1 MDTSRSQNPNHLK
14 PSDEPDHDLYTIP
27 SYTSWFSWQ
36 SIHEV
41 ERLSLREFFDGSS
54 ITRTPRIYKEYR
66 DFIITSYRED
76 PTRKLS
82 FTEVR
87 KSLVGDISALH
98 KVFTF
103 LEKWGL
109 INFDPSNAEI
119 APAGIGAAAEEDN
132 KEDEKWRIRVEE
144 GAPHGV
150 RVVAAPH
157 SLKPLVPVPSPVVV
171 GDGSG
176 GRGRSGD
183 VADSIVKASPL
194 ASYSDVYGELMD
206 QQKKESVVCDSCKE
220 QCASGHYEYIKN
232 ASYNLC
238 EKCFKSGNY
247 DKDKLADE
255 FKLMDGENSKA
266 VWTEAETLL
275 LLESALKHGDDWDLV
290 AQNVKTKSK
299 LDCISKLIQL
309 PFGDLMLGSI
319 HKKIKLL
326 DTNGEVSTGDQA
338 QGAISESGETPGN
351 QSHEQNQEHQQNGD
365 AETETPPLKKIRRAP
380 ISEASSFLMKQVARI
395 SGAVGPHITASA
407 AEAAVT
413 ALCYENQCSTD
424 IFDEDDDGL
433 GSIADISE
441 TERGSQD
448 ESAKG
453 EEKPASSKTEVAV
466 SQRNTIPLTLRM
478 RAATATALGAAAAH
492 AKLLA
497 DQEER
502 EVEYQVSTL
511 VEAQVKK
518 LQRKM
523 KHVEALNLMMEKQHA
538 QMKELE
544 ESLVTER
551 MDILQK
557 IFSVG
562 VSRWSD
568 HASAKSQS
576 SSIA

>member
-1 MDTSRSQNPNHLK
+1 MDTSRSQDPNILK

-76 PTRKLS
+76 PTRMLS

-87 KSLVGDISALH
+87 KALVGDVSVLH

-109 INFDPSNAEI
+109 INFDPSNA
-119 APAGIGAAAEEDN
+119 AAAVGVPAEED

-157 SLKPLVPVPSPVVV
+157 SLKPLVPVPAPVVI
-171 GDGSG
+171 GGGSG
-176 GRGRSGD
+176 
-183 VADSIVKASPL
+183 VDSVVKVSPL
-194 ASYSDVYGELMD
+194 ASYSDVYGELMVE
-206 QQKKESVVCDSCKE
+206 KEKEKESVVCESCKE
-220 QCASGHYEYIKN
+220 QCGSGYYEYSKDV
-232 ASYNLC
+232 SSKLC

-247 DKDKLADE
+247 DKNKSADE
-255 FKLMDGENSKA
+255 FKLMDGADPKA
-266 VWTEAETLL
+266 NWTEAETLL
-275 LLESALKHGDDWDLV
+275 LLESVLKHGDDWDLV
-290 AQNVKTKSK
+290 TQNVKTKSK

-319 HKKIKLL
+319 HRKLNFL
-326 DTNGEVSTGDQA
+326 DKNGEVSGVDQA
-338 QGAISESGETPGN
+338 QPAIRESGETPGN

-365 AETETPPLKKIRRAP
+365 AEDETPPLKKIRRAP

-433 GSIADISE
+433 GSIANISE
-441 TERGSQD
+441 TERASQV
-448 ESAKG
+448 ENAKG
-453 EEKPASSKTEVAV
+453 EEKPARSETEAEV

-478 RAATATALGAAAAH
+478 RAATATAVGAAAAH

-502 EVEYQVSTL
+502 EVEYLVSTL
-511 VEAQVKK
+511 LEAQVKK

-523 KHVEALNLMMEKQHA
+523 KHVEAMNLMMEKQHG
-538 QMKELE
+538 QMKDLE

-551 MDILQK
+551 MDIVQK
-557 IFSVG
+557 IFSAG
-562 VSRWSD
+562 VSRWRD
-568 HASAKSQS
+568 HASVKSQS
-576 SSIA
+576 SSI

>member
-1 MDTSRSQNPNHLK
+1 MDSN
-14 PSDEPDHDLYTIP
+14 EPDHDHDLYTIP

-76 PTRKLS
+76 PTRNLS

-87 KSLVGDISALH
+87 KSLVGDLSVLH

-109 INFDPSNAEI
+109 INFDPSNAIDVAQVVVVVDEV
-119 APAGIGAAAEEDN
+119 D

-150 RVVAAPH
+150 RVVAAPQ
-157 SLKPLVPVPSPVVV
+157 SLKPLVPVPLPVVV
-171 GDGSG
+171 IEDGRG
-176 GRGRSGD
+176 GRGRGGD
-183 VADSIVKASPL
+183 GVVDSVVKVSPL
-194 ASYSDVYGELMD
+194 ASYSDVYGELME
-206 QQKKESVVCDSCKE
+206 QQKKDSVVCGSCKD
-220 QCASGHYEYIKN
+220 QCGSGHYEYIKD
-232 ASYNLC
+232 ASFNLC
-238 EKCFKSGNY
+238 ETCFKSGNY
-247 DKDKLADE
+247 DKNKWADE
-255 FKLMDGENSKA
+255 FKLIDGANPKA
-266 VWTEAETLL
+266 AWTEAETLL
-275 LLESALKHGDDWDLV
+275 LLESVLKHGDDWDLV

-299 LDCISKLIQL
+299 LDCISKLVQL

-319 HKKIKLL
+319 HRKLNLL
-326 DTNGEVSTGDQA
+326 DKNGEVSGVDQA
-338 QGAISESGETPGN
+338 QPAISESGETPGN
-351 QSHEQNQEHQQNGD
+351 QPHEQSQECQQNGD
-365 AETETPPLKKIRRAP
+365 AESKIPPLKKIRRAP
-380 ISEASSFLMKQVARI
+380 VSEASSFLMKQVARI

-424 IFDEDDDGL
+424 IFDEDDDRL
-433 GSIADISE
+433 ESIADISE
-441 TERGSQD
+441 TERASQV
-448 ESAKG
+448 EGAEG
-453 EEKPASSKTEVAV
+453 EEKPARSEIAETEVAV

-478 RAATATALGAAAAH
+478 RAATATAVGAAAAH

-502 EVEYQVSTL
+502 EVEYLVSTL
-511 VEAQVKK
+511 VETQVKK
-518 LQRKM
+518 LKRKM
-523 KHVEALNLMMEKQHA
+523 KHVEALNLMMEKQHD
-538 QMKELE
+538 QMKDLE

-551 MDILQK
+551 MDILQRM
-557 IFSVG
+557 FSDG
-562 VSRWSD
+562 VARWRD
-568 HASAKSQS
+568 HASIKSQS

>member
-1 MDTSRSQNPNHLK
+1 MDSTN
-14 PSDEPDHDLYTIP
+14 EPDHDLYTIP

-76 PTRKLS
+76 PTRRLS

-87 KSLVGDISALH
+87 KSLVGDISVLH

-109 INFDPSNAEI
+109 INFDPNNAELPVD
-119 APAGIGAAAEEDN
+119 AVVEEEDD

-150 RVVAAPH
+150 RVVAAPQ
-157 SLKPLVPVPSPVVV
+157 SLKPLVPVREPVII
-171 GDGSG
+171 G
-176 GRGRSGD
+176 GRGRGGGGD
-183 VADSIVKASPL
+183 GVVKVSPMASF
-194 ASYSDVYGELMD
+194 SDVYGELVEEG
-206 QQKKESVVCDSCKE
+206 KKESVVCESCKD
-220 QCASGHYEYIKN
+220 QCDSGHYEYSKD
-232 ASYNLC
+232 ASINLC

-247 DKDKLADE
+247 DKNKLADE
-255 FKLMDGENSKA
+255 FKLIDGASPKA
-266 VWTEAETLL
+266 AWTEAETLL
-275 LLESALKHGDDWDLV
+275 LLESVLKHGDDWDLV

-319 HKKIKLL
+319 HRKLNFL
-326 DTNGEVSTGDQA
+326 DKNGEVSGVDQA
-338 QGAISESGETPGN
+338 QPAISECGEAPAN
-351 QSHEQNQEHQQNGD
+351 QPHEQNQEHQQNGD
-365 AETETPPLKKIRRAP
+365 AESETPPLKKIRRAP
-380 ISEASSFLMKQVARI
+380 VSEASSFLMKQVARI
-395 SGAVGPHITASA
+395 SGAVGPRITASA

-441 TERGSQD
+441 TERASQV
-448 ESAKG
+448 ESAEG
-453 EEKPASSKTEVAV
+453 EDKPARSETEVAV

-478 RAATATALGAAAAH
+478 RAATATAVGAAAAH

-502 EVEYQVSTL
+502 EVEYLVSTL

-523 KHVEALNLMMEKQHA
+523 KHVDALNLMMEKRHG
-538 QMKELE
+538 QMKDLE
-544 ESLVTER
+544 ESLVMER

-557 IFSVG
+557 IFSAG
-562 VSRWSD
+562 VSRWRD
-568 HASAKSQS
+568 HASVKS
-576 SSIA
+576 

>member
-1 MDTSRSQNPNHLK
+1 MKS
-14 PSDEPDHDLYTIP
+14 SDEPAHDLYTIP

-66 DFIITSYRED
+66 DFMITSYRED
-76 PTRKLS
+76 PTRRLS
-82 FTEVR
+82 FTDIR
-87 KSLVGDISALH
+87 KSLVGDISVLH

-109 INFDPSNAEI
+109 INFDPSNAETPAAI
-119 APAGIGAAAEEDN
+119 DAPAEED

-157 SLKPLVPVPSPVVV
+157 SLKPLAPVPSPVII
-171 GDGSG
+171 GDGGG
-176 GRGRSGD
+176 GRGRGGD
-183 VADSIVKASPL
+183 AVDCILKVSPM
-194 ASYSDVYGELMD
+194 ASYSDVYGELVG
-206 QQKKESVVCDSCKE
+206 QQKKGSVVCMSCKE
-220 QCASGHYEYIKN
+220 QCVSGHYEYSKD
-232 ASYNLC
+232 ASSNVC

-247 DKDKLADE
+247 DKNKLADE
-255 FKLMDGENSKA
+255 FKLMDGANPKA
-266 VWTEAETLL
+266 NWTEAETLL
-275 LLESALKHGDDWDLV
+275 LLESVLKHGDDWDLV
-290 AQNVKTKSK
+290 TQNVKTKSK

-319 HKKIKLL
+319 HKKLNFL
-326 DTNGEVSTGDQA
+326 DKNGEVSGVDQA
-338 QGAISESGETPGN
+338 KPPISESGETPRN
-351 QSHEQNQEHQQNGD
+351 QSHEQNLEHQQNGD
-365 AETETPPLKKIRRAP
+365 AESKTPPLKKIRRAP
-380 ISEASSFLMKQVARI
+380 ISEASSSLMKQVARI
-395 SGAVGPHITASA
+395 SGAVGSHITASA

-433 GSIADISE
+433 GSNA
-441 TERGSQD
+441 TKRASQV
-448 ESAKG
+448 ESAEG
-453 EEKPASSKTEVAV
+453 EEKPARSETEVEV

-478 RAATATALGAAAAH
+478 RAATATAIGAAAAH

-497 DQEER
+497 NQEER
-502 EVEYQVSTL
+502 EIEYLVSTL

-518 LQRKM
+518 LKRKM
-523 KHVEALNLMMEKQHA
+523 KHVEALNRMMEKQHG
-538 QMKELE
+538 QMKDLE
-544 ESLVTER
+544 ECLITER

-557 IFSVG
+557 IFSAG
-562 VSRWSD
+562 ISRWRD
-568 HASAKSQS
+568 HALV
-576 SSIA
+576 

>member
-1 MDTSRSQNPNHLK
+1 MDTSRSQDPNILK

-76 PTRKLS
+76 PTRMLS

-87 KSLVGDISALH
+87 KALVGDISVLH

-109 INFDPSNAEI
+109 INFDPSNA
-119 APAGIGAAAEEDN
+119 AAAVGVPAEED

-157 SLKPLVPVPSPVVV
+157 SLKPLVPVPAPVVI
-171 GDGSG
+171 G
-176 GRGRSGD
+176 GGGGG
-183 VADSIVKASPL
+183 VDSVVKVSPL
-194 ASYSDVYGELMD
+194 ASYSDVYGELMVE
-206 QQKKESVVCDSCKE
+206 KEKEKESVVCESCKE
-220 QCASGHYEYIKN
+220 QCGSGCYEYSKDV
-232 ASYNLC
+232 SSKLC

-247 DKDKLADE
+247 DKNKLADE
-255 FKLMDGENSKA
+255 FKLMDGADPKA
-266 VWTEAETLL
+266 NWTEAETLL
-275 LLESALKHGDDWDLV
+275 LLESVLKHGDDWDLV
-290 AQNVKTKSK
+290 TQNVKTKSK

-319 HKKIKLL
+319 HRKLNFL
-326 DTNGEVSTGDQA
+326 DKNGVVSGVDQA
-338 QGAISESGETPGN
+338 QPAISESGETPGN

-365 AETETPPLKKIRRAP
+365 AEDGTPPLKKIRRAP

-433 GSIADISE
+433 GSIANISE
-441 TERGSQD
+441 TERASQV
-448 ESAKG
+448 ESAEG
-453 EEKPASSKTEVAV
+453 EEKPARSETEVEV

-478 RAATATALGAAAAH
+478 RAATATAVGAAAAH

-502 EVEYQVSTL
+502 EVEYLVSTL
-511 VEAQVKK
+511 LEAQVKK

-523 KHVEALNLMMEKQHA
+523 KHVEAMNLMMEKQHG
-538 QMKELE
+538 QMKDLE

-557 IFSVG
+557 IFSAG
-562 VSRWSD
+562 VSRWRD
-568 HASAKSQS
+568 HASVKSQS
-576 SSIA
+576 CSI

>member
-1 MDTSRSQNPNHLK
+1 MDISRSQDPNS
-14 PSDEPDHDLYTIP
+14 SDEPDHDLYTIP

-76 PTRKLS
+76 PTRMLS

-87 KSLVGDISALH
+87 KALVGDISVLH

-109 INFDPSNAEI
+109 INFDPSNA
-119 APAGIGAAAEEDN
+119 AAVDAAAEED
-132 KEDEKWRIRVEE
+132 KEDDKWRIRVEE

-157 SLKPLVPVPSPVVV
+157 SLKPLVPVPAPPVFIGGGGGGVDSVV
-171 GDGSG
+171 K
-176 GRGRSGD
+176 
-183 VADSIVKASPL
+183 VSPL
-194 ASYSDVYGELMD
+194 ASYSDVYGERMVEKE
-206 QQKKESVVCDSCKE
+206 KKESVVCESCKE
-220 QCASGHYEYIKN
+220 QCGLGYYEYSKDV
-232 ASYNLC
+232 SSNLC
-238 EKCFKSGNY
+238 EKCFRSGNY
-247 DKDKLADE
+247 DKNKLADE
-255 FKLMDGENSKA
+255 FKLMDGSNPKA
-266 VWTEAETLL
+266 NWTEAEILL
-275 LLESALKHGDDWDLV
+275 LLESVLKHGDDWDLV
-290 AQNVKTKSK
+290 TQNVKTKSK

-319 HKKIKLL
+319 HRKLNFL
-326 DTNGEVSTGDQA
+326 DKNGEVSGVDQA
-338 QGAISESGETPGN
+338 QPTVSESGETPGN
-351 QSHEQNQEHQQNGD
+351 QSHEQNQEHKQNGD
-365 AETETPPLKKIRRAP
+365 AEDEAPPLKKIRRAP

-433 GSIADISE
+433 GSITDISE
-441 TERGSQD
+441 TERASQV
-448 ESAKG
+448 ESAEG
-453 EEKPASSKTEVAV
+453 VEKPVRSEADV
-466 SQRNTIPLTLRM
+466 SQRSTVPLTLRM
-478 RAATATALGAAAAH
+478 RAATATAVGASAAH

-502 EVEYQVSTL
+502 EVEYLVSVL
-511 VEAQVKK
+511 LEAQVKK

-523 KHVEALNLMMEKQHA
+523 KHVEALNLMMEKQHGE
-538 QMKELE
+538 MKDLE

-557 IFSVG
+557 IFSAG
-562 VSRWSD
+562 VSRWRD
-568 HASAKSQS
+568 HAPVKSQS
-576 SSIA
+576 SSI

>member
-1 MDTSRSQNPNHLK
+1 MSFGEFVMDTSRSQ
-14 PSDEPDHDLYTIP
+14 DEPDHDLYTIP

-76 PTRKLS
+76 PTRMLS
-82 FTEVR
+82 FTEIR
-87 KSLVGDISALH
+87 KALVGDVTVLH

-109 INFDPSNAEI
+109 INFDPSNA
-119 APAGIGAAAEEDN
+119 AAAAVGGVAEEED

-157 SLKPLVPVPSPVVV
+157 SLKPLIPVKEVVI
-171 GDGSG
+171 GDGGGG
-176 GRGRSGD
+176 GRVGG
-183 VADSIVKASPL
+183 VVKVSPL
-194 ASYSDVYGELMD
+194 ASYSDVYGELVGVE
-206 QQKKESVVCDSCKE
+206 KKESVVCESCKE
-220 QCASGHYEYIKN
+220 QCASGYYEYNKD
-232 ASYNLC
+232 ASINLC
-238 EKCFKSGNY
+238 EKCFESGNY
-247 DKDKLADE
+247 DKNKLTDE
-255 FKLMDGENSKA
+255 FKLMDGANPKA
-266 VWTEAETLL
+266 NWTEAETLL
-275 LLESALKHGDDWDLV
+275 LLESVLKHGDDWDLV
-290 AQNVKTKSK
+290 TQNVKTKSK

-319 HKKIKLL
+319 HRKLNFL
-326 DTNGEVSTGDQA
+326 DKNGEVSGVDQA
-338 QGAISESGETPGN
+338 QTAISESGETPGN

-365 AETETPPLKKIRRAP
+365 AEDETPPVKKIRRAP

-395 SGAVGPHITASA
+395 SGAVGSHITASA

-413 ALCYENQCSTD
+413 ALCYENQCSTV

-441 TERGSQD
+441 TERASQV
-448 ESAKG
+448 ESAEG
-453 EEKPASSKTEVAV
+453 VEKPGRSETEVDV

-478 RAATATALGAAAAH
+478 RAATATAVGAAAAH
-492 AKLLA
+492 AQLLA

-502 EVEYQVSTL
+502 EVEYLVSTL
-511 VEAQVKK
+511 VEAQMKK

-523 KHVEALNLMMEKQHA
+523 KHVEALNLMMEKQHG
-538 QMKELE
+538 QMKDLE
-544 ESLVTER
+544 VSLVAER
-551 MDILQK
+551 MDVLQK
-557 IFSVG
+557 MFSAG
-562 VSRWSD
+562 VSRWKD
-568 HASAKSQS
+568 HAPVKSQS
-576 SSIA
+576 SSV

>member
-1 MDTSRSQNPNHLK
+1 MDSN
-14 PSDEPDHDLYTIP
+14 EPDHDLYTIP

-76 PTRKLS
+76 PTRNLK

-87 KSLVGDISALH
+87 KSLVGDISVLH

-109 INFDPSNAEI
+109 INFDPSNAET
-119 APAGIGAAAEEDN
+119 PAAVDASAEED

-144 GAPHGV
+144 GPPHGV
-150 RVVAAPH
+150 RVVAAPQ
-157 SLKPLVPVPSPVVV
+157 SLKPLVPVPLPVVI
-171 GDGSG
+171 GDG
-176 GRGRSGD
+176 GRGRGGD
-183 VADSIVKASPL
+183 RVVDSVLKVSPMASC
-194 ASYSDVYGELMD
+194 SDVYGELME
-206 QQKKESVVCDSCKE
+206 QQKKESVVCESCKE
-220 QCASGHYEYIKN
+220 QCGSGHYAYSKD
-232 ASYNLC
+232 ASFNLC

-247 DKDKLADE
+247 DKNIYADE
-255 FKLMDGENSKA
+255 FKLMDDANPKA
-266 VWTEAETLL
+266 TWSEAATLL
-275 LLESALKHGDDWDLV
+275 LLESVLKHGDDWDLV

-319 HKKIKLL
+319 HRKRNLL
-326 DTNGEVSTGDQA
+326 DKNGEVSGVDQA
-338 QGAISESGETPGN
+338 QPAISVSGETPGN
-351 QSHEQNQEHQQNGD
+351 QPHEQNQEHQQNGD
-365 AETETPPLKKIRRAP
+365 VESETPPLKKIRRSP
-380 ISEASSFLMKQVARI
+380 VSEASSFLMKQVACI
-395 SGAVGPHITASA
+395 SGAVGPQITASA

-424 IFDEDDDGL
+424 IFDDDDVGL

-441 TERGSQD
+441 TKRAGLI
-448 ESAKG
+448 ESTEG
-453 EEKPASSKTEVAV
+453 EETPARSETEAAV

-478 RAATATALGAAAAH
+478 RAATATAVGAAAAH

-502 EVEYQVSTL
+502 EVELLVSTL

-518 LQRKM
+518 LQHKM
-523 KHVEALNLMMEKQHA
+523 KHVDALNLMMEKQQG
-538 QMKELE
+538 QMKDLE

-557 IFSVG
+557 IFSAG
-562 VSRWSD
+562 VSRWRD
-568 HASAKSQS
+568 HASVKSQS

>member
-1 MDTSRSQNPNHLK
+1 MDSN
-14 PSDEPDHDLYTIP
+14 EPDHDLYTIP

-76 PTRKLS
+76 PTRNLK

-87 KSLVGDISALH
+87 KSLVGDISVLH

-109 INFDPSNAEI
+109 INFDPSNAET
-119 APAGIGAAAEEDN
+119 PAAVDASAEED

-144 GAPHGV
+144 GPPHGV
-150 RVVAAPH
+150 RVVAAPQ
-157 SLKPLVPVPSPVVV
+157 SLKPLVPVPLPVVI
-171 GDGSG
+171 GDG
-176 GRGRSGD
+176 GRGRGGD
-183 VADSIVKASPL
+183 RVVDSVLKVSPMASC
-194 ASYSDVYGELMD
+194 SDVYGELME
-206 QQKKESVVCDSCKE
+206 QQKKESVVCESCKE
-220 QCASGHYEYIKN
+220 QCGSGHYAYSKD
-232 ASYNLC
+232 ASFNLC

-247 DKDKLADE
+247 DKNIYADE
-255 FKLMDGENSKA
+255 FKLMDDVNPKA
-266 VWTEAETLL
+266 TWSEAATLL
-275 LLESALKHGDDWDLV
+275 LLESVLKHGDDWDLV

-319 HKKIKLL
+319 HRKLNLL
-326 DTNGEVSTGDQA
+326 DKNGEVSGVDQA
-338 QGAISESGETPGN
+338 QPAISVSGETPGN
-351 QSHEQNQEHQQNGD
+351 QPHEQNQEHQQNGD
-365 AETETPPLKKIRRAP
+365 VESETPPLKKIRRAP
-380 ISEASSFLMKQVARI
+380 VSEASSFLMKQVARI
-395 SGAVGPHITASA
+395 SGAVGPQITASA

-424 IFDEDDDGL
+424 IFDDDDVGL

-441 TERGSQD
+441 TKRAGLI
-448 ESAKG
+448 ESTEG
-453 EEKPASSKTEVAV
+453 EEKPARSETEAAV

-478 RAATATALGAAAAH
+478 RASTATAVGAAAAH

-502 EVEYQVSTL
+502 EVELLVSTL

-518 LQRKM
+518 LQHKM
-523 KHVEALNLMMEKQHA
+523 KHVDALNLMMEKQQG
-538 QMKELE
+538 QMKDLE

-557 IFSVG
+557 IFSAG
-562 VSRWSD
+562 VSRWRD
-568 HASAKSQS
+568 HASVKSQS